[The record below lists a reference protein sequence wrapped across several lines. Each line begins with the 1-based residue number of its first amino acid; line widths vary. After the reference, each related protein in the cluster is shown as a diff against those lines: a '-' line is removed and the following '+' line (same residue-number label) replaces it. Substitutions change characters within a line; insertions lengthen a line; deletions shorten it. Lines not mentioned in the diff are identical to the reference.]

1 MDTYLNYANAS
12 PAQFGATFG
21 GSYFNPL
28 EGQSSNILD
37 SIIGRRMENVEPMRA
52 KIRKF
57 YEQEQMQKQQKE
69 LAEER
74 DKQAKIGATVQAVKE
89 GASLFEKLK
98 AVETPEMGGGGAG
111 TGSQTLAGEAGRT
124 EASQQTAE
132 QLGAGTDSQTL
143 AGEAGRTEA
152 SQQTAEQ
159 LGETQAQYERLGNV
173 FEEKAK
179 NVESEGD
186 VSELKDLAGT
196 MKGLGQTG
204 LSLYGN
210 LMNIENR
217 GNWQDYA
224 GAGVNT
230 ASLVGQGMKLANAPG
245 ANLMS
250 SGAGAAG
257 SVVGLASGVEG
268 ITKDPSNPANYM
280 NTGISGYQ
288 LGSQLPSLA
297 SPTASAITP
306 QAMTTTATG
315 QLAAP
320 MAEGAG
326 ATGGAAEGG
335 TSTGAAAGEVG
346 AGIVMA
352 AIAAAEALR
361 GSFGGVGKTYDEQS
375 AKEFPFNTPVA
386 AVLAPGAK
394 LAPKDSLWYD
404 YGKALS
410 GGERVVM
417 APINYLFGDKTAFDG
432 KAFDDLL
439 SGLVFDD
446 VF

>member
-89 GASLFEKLK
+89 GASLFENPK

-111 TGSQTLAGEAGRT
+111 TGVQTLAGEAGRA
-124 EASQQTAE
+124 EAAQQTAE
-132 QLGAGTDSQTL
+132 K
-143 AGEAGRTEA
+143 
-152 SQQTAEQ
+152 

-361 GSFGGVGKTYDEQS
+361 GGFGGVGKTYDEQS

-386 AVLAPGAK
+386 AGLAPGAK
-394 LAPKDSLWYD
+394 LAPKDSLLYD
-404 YGKALS
+404 YGKAIS
-410 GGERVVM
+410 GGERVAM

>member
-74 DKQAKIGATVQAVKE
+74 DKQAKIGATVKAVKE
-89 GASLFEKLK
+89 GASLFEKPK

-111 TGSQTLAGEAGRT
+111 TG
-124 EASQQTAE
+124 
-132 QLGAGTDSQTL
+132 SQTL

-361 GSFGGVGKTYDEQS
+361 GGFGGVGKTYDEQS

-386 AVLAPGAK
+386 AGLAPGAK

-410 GGERVVM
+410 GGERVAM

>member
-69 LAEER
+69 LADER

-89 GASLFEKLK
+89 GASLFENPK

-111 TGSQTLAGEAGRT
+111 TGVQTLAGEAGR
-124 EASQQTAE
+124 AE
-132 QLGAGTDSQTL
+132 SA
-143 AGEAGRTEA
+143 
-152 SQQTAEQ
+152 QQTAEQ

-179 NVESEGD
+179 NVQSEGD

-230 ASLVGQGMKLANAPG
+230 ASLAGQGMKLANVPG

-288 LGSQLPSLA
+288 LGSQLSSLA
-297 SPTASAITP
+297 SPAASAIAP

-326 ATGGAAEGG
+326 ATGGAAAGG
-335 TSTGAAAGEVG
+335 TSTGAAAGGVG
-346 AGIVMA
+346 AGTVLA

-361 GSFGGVGKTYDEQS
+361 GGFGGVGKTYDEQS

-386 AVLAPGAK
+386 AGLAPGAK

-410 GGERVVM
+410 GGERVAM

>member
-74 DKQAKIGATVQAVKE
+74 DKQAKIGATVKAVKE
-89 GASLFEKLK
+89 GASLFEKPK

-124 EASQQTAE
+124 
-132 QLGAGTDSQTL
+132 G
-143 AGEAGRTEA
+143 A

-179 NVESEGD
+179 NVQSEGD

-288 LGSQLPSLA
+288 LGSQLSSLA
-297 SPTASAITP
+297 SPAASAIAP

-326 ATGGAAEGG
+326 ATGGAAAGG
-335 TSTGAAAGEVG
+335 TSTGAAAGGVG
-346 AGIVMA
+346 AGTVMA

-361 GSFGGVGKTYDEQS
+361 GAFGGVGKTYDEQS
-375 AKEFPFNTPVA
+375 AKEFLFNTPVA
-386 AVLAPGAK
+386 AGLAPGAK

-410 GGERVVM
+410 GGERVAM

>member
-89 GASLFEKLK
+89 GASLFEKPK
-98 AVETPEMGGGGAG
+98 AVETPD
-111 TGSQTLAGEAGRT
+111 TG
-124 EASQQTAE
+124 
-132 QLGAGTDSQTL
+132 SQTL

-326 ATGGAAEGG
+326 ATGGAAAGG
-335 TSTGAAAGEVG
+335 TSTGAAAGGVG
-346 AGIVMA
+346 AGTVLA

-361 GSFGGVGKTYDEQS
+361 GGFGGVGKTYDEQS

-386 AVLAPGAK
+386 AGLAPGAK

-410 GGERVVM
+410 GGERVAM